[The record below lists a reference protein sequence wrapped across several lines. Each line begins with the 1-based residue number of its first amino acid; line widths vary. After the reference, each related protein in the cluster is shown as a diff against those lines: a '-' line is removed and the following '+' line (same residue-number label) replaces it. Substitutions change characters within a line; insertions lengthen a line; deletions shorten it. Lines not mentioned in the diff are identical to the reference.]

1 MAADME
7 IIEKHGGKKRSV
19 QRKMDLNSSLLGKL
33 EEEIKQGGIARFS
46 TGMAVREIEMK
57 QLYKP
62 TYTSIFEYMKSVFK
76 WERRKTKL
84 VLYDA
89 NIYAVL
95 KEAFS
100 DQPWKLPRFR
110 NQLKGINTTYQEL
123 IPAIWT
129 QVNLLGPLPET
140 QRLEST
146 RTIQKRLEDEYNNS
160 QYVNYMSFIYSK
172 NRESDLEELIAI
184 IQNQLDPIKL
194 AITLYFIDH
203 AQNSVTGGIHG
214 IKLHAAVG
222 KLKQWGRDRV
232 KGFGFDLI

>member
-1 MAADME
+1 MDPNASLLLELEE
-7 IIEKHGGKKRSV
+7 IIKE
-19 QRKMDLNSSLLGKL
+19 
-33 EEEIKQGGIARFS
+33 GGIARFS

-62 TYTSIFEYMKSVFK
+62 TCTSIFDYMKRVFK

-110 NQLKGINTTYQEL
+110 NQLKGINTAHQEL
-123 IPAIWT
+123 IPAIWN
-129 QVNLLGPLPET
+129 QVSLLGSLPESE
-140 QRLEST
+140 RLDST

-160 QYVNYMSFIYSK
+160 QYVSYMSFIYSK
-172 NRESDLEELIAI
+172 NRDCDVEELIAI
-184 IQNQLDPIKL
+184 IQNELDPVKL
-194 AITLYFIDH
+194 AIALYFLDH
-203 AQNSVTGGIHG
+203 TQQSVTGGICG

-222 KLKQWGRDRV
+222 KLKRWGRDRV
-232 KGFGFDLI
+232 KGLRF